1 MVAGIPFYIVCFNR
15 LHGLQQAILFVERS
29 SIPLKPI
36 ILDMGSTW
44 QPYLDYRDSL
54 GLRVELF
61 KYGVGPRDLFVNGFI
76 VTDGTGPFFFSDGDL
91 DYSETSSEAFENMK
105 KVSDKYPWF
114 PKIGLALP
122 LEGVPSD
129 KEGIRVR
136 KWEHDNWRI
145 SFKKGI
151 YLNGVDTTIAY
162 YPRREDTFFYRPS
175 LRLADSNSVRH
186 YPWFERN
193 DSEEAIYY
201 ASLARSN
208 ISSTAA
214 GDTPSLR
221 YRIKHA
227 ILIALYFLSKTPLKF
242 KLTGKLFVNL
252 LARNGT
258 ITPKRS

>member
-1 MVAGIPFYIVCFNR
+1 MNAGIPFYIVCFNR
-15 LHGLQQAILFVERS
+15 LHGLQQAMLFVERS
-29 SIPLKPI
+29 SIPLTPV

-44 QPYLDYRDSL
+44 KPYLEYRDSL
-54 GLRVELF
+54 GLRVEQF
-61 KYGVGPRDLFVNGFI
+61 EYGVGPRDLFVNGFI
-76 VTDGTGPFFFSDGDL
+76 VADGTGPFFFSDGDL
-91 DYSETSSEAFENMK
+91 DYAGTSSDAFENME
-105 KVSDKYPWF
+105 KVSNKYPWF

-122 LEGVPSD
+122 LDGVPSD

-136 KWEHDNWRI
+136 KWERDNWRI
-145 SFKKGI
+145 RFEKGV

-162 YPRREDTFFYRPS
+162 YPRREETFYYRPS
-175 LRLADSNSVRH
+175 LRLAESNSVRH
-186 YPWFERN
+186 YPWFERS
-193 DSEEAIYY
+193 DTQEAIYY

-227 ILIALYFLSKTPLKF
+227 ILIALYFLSRTPLKY
-242 KLTGKLFVNL
+242 KLTGKQFVNL

-258 ITPKRS
+258 IPPKRS

>member
-1 MVAGIPFYIVCFNR
+1 MS
-15 LHGLQQAILFVERS
+15 FVERS
-29 SIPLKPI
+29 SIPLNPV

-44 QPYLDYRDSL
+44 QPYLEYRDSL
-54 GLRVELF
+54 GLRIEHF
-61 KYGVGPRDLFVNGFI
+61 KYGVGPRDLFTNGFI
-76 VTDGTGPFFFSDGDL
+76 VADGSGPFFFSDGDL
-91 DYSETSSEAFENMK
+91 DYSETCSEAFENMK
-105 KVSDKYPWF
+105 KVSDRYPWF

-129 KEGIRVR
+129 KEGNRVR
-136 KWEHDNWRI
+136 KWERDNWRI

-227 ILIALYFLSKTPLKF
+227 ILIALYFLSKTPLKS

>member
-1 MVAGIPFYIVCFNR
+1 M
-15 LHGLQQAILFVERS
+15 LFVERS
-29 SIPLKPI
+29 SIPLNPV

-44 QPYLDYRDSL
+44 APYLKYRDSL
-54 GLRVELF
+54 GLRIEHF
-61 KYGVGPRDLFVNGFI
+61 KYGVGPRDLFTNGFI
-76 VTDGTGPFFFSDGDL
+76 VADGSGPFFFSDGDL

-122 LEGVPSD
+122 LEGVQSD

-162 YPRREDTFFYRPS
+162 YPRREDTFYYRPS
-175 LRLADSNSVRH
+175 LRLAESNSVRH

-193 DSEEAIYY
+193 DTDEAIYY
-201 ASLARSN
+201 TSLARSN

-227 ILIALYFLSKTPLKF
+227 ILIALYFLSITPLKY
-242 KLTGKLFVNL
+242 KLTGNYFVDL

-258 ITPKRS
+258 IPPKRS

>member
-1 MVAGIPFYIVCFNR
+1 MIAGIPFYIVCFNR
-15 LHGLQQAILFVERS
+15 LHGLQQAMSFVERS
-29 SIPLKPI
+29 SIPLNPV

-44 QPYLDYRDSL
+44 QPYLEYRDSL
-54 GLRVELF
+54 GLRIEHF
-61 KYGVGPRDLFVNGFI
+61 KYGVGPRDLFTNGFI
-76 VTDGTGPFFFSDGDL
+76 VADGAGPFFFSDGDL
-91 DYSETSSEAFENMK
+91 DYSETSSEAFENLK
-105 KVSDKYPWF
+105 KVSDRYPWF

-136 KWEHDNWRI
+136 KWERDNWRV

-162 YPRREDTFFYRPS
+162 YPRREDTFYYRPS
-175 LRLADSNSVRH
+175 LRLGEGNSVRH

-227 ILIALYFLSKTPLKF
+227 ILVALYFLSVTPLKF
-242 KLTGKLFVNL
+242 KLTGKLFVDL

-258 ITPKRS
+258 IPPRRS